1 MEKIV
6 TGQLFTKEFFEEE
19 SYIEFNYIGVE
30 KGKYDLPLASITVLA
45 TGEIHEYDLGH
56 ENSVYKGYANKFF
69 DAYVEKVAGE
79 KLSRKQVEAL
89 NSELLYN
96 EFENDEKKKVNITYW
111 TNALK
116 ALKEVDKML
125 EEKSLDDELEYF
137 SEEEEDII
145 PNYNAPGHSIK

>member
-45 TGEIHEYDLGH
+45 TGEIHEYDLEH

-116 ALKEVDKML
+116 ALKEVDKIL
-125 EEKSLDDELEYF
+125 EEKSLDDEIKY
-137 SEEEEDII
+137 SSDEEDNII
-145 PNYNAPGHSIK
+145 PNYGNKGPRNC